1 MEITGI
7 ICEEETMEGGNNQ
20 KLKILYLMK
29 ILMEKTDENH
39 SITMPEIIE
48 ALSAYGIKAERKSL
62 YSDIENL
69 RLYGLDIIGEKQDK
83 AFSYYI
89 GSRQFELAEL
99 KLLVDSI
106 QSAKFITAKKSNEL
120 IKKLEGLASKH
131 EASQLQRQ
139 VYTTDRIKTVNEGIY
154 YNVDQIHQAIAAN
167 QQITF
172 QYFNWDVNKKQVL
185 RKDGALYQ
193 VSPWALSWDDENYYL
208 VAFDSVEDKIKH
220 FRVDKMLRIELSNL
234 RREGKQNFQ
243 AFDMGSYSKK
253 MFGMF
258 AGEEEM
264 VKILCKNEFAG
275 VMIDRFG
282 KDVTM
287 VKVDEEH
294 FYVTVKVSVSKQF
307 LAWVIGL
314 GDGVKIV
321 GPERVVD
328 KVREEI
334 ARLVKQY
341 M

>member
-1 MEITGI
+1 
-7 ICEEETMEGGNNQ
+7 MEGGNNQ

-29 ILMEKTDENH
+29 ILMEKTDETH

-48 ALSAYGIKAERKSL
+48 SLSAYGIKAERKSL

-208 VAFDSVEDKIKH
+208 VAFDSAEDKIKH

-243 AFDMGSYSKK
+243 VFDMGSYAKK

-321 GPERVVD
+321 GPECVLD

-334 ARLVKQY
+334 SRLVKQY